1 VDQIE
6 LADERSR
13 IELTEFR
20 MQEGFFK
27 SDDARDD
34 SVFFLVSHVEIPLS
48 AAIRSTYRGQART
61 RAF

>member
-1 VDQIE
+1 
-6 LADERSR
+6 
-13 IELTEFR
+13 